1 MSDLPGTIRRIYAR
15 ADWELRGDVLAR
27 MQDYVSNR
35 PRGAHGAHEY
45 SLEAAGLDRD
55 RERERFRF
63 YYERYD
69 VPEESQK

>member
-1 MSDLPGTIRRIYAR
+1 
-15 ADWELRGDVLAR
+15 
-27 MQDYVSNR
+27 MQDYVSTR
-35 PRGAHGAHEY
+35 PRGAHGAHKY

-69 VPEESQK
+69 VPEESQE